1 MSYHYGIAPEAV
13 VQLDDMRLARIRSLE
28 YIDPIVL
35 NFKTFNTIHPR
46 RITNNK
52 SSLLINWV
60 YPDGTIDGIRCTE
73 DTLFYT
79 VTKEDTFYQPLISRA
94 DDLIVG
100 DLLQSNSYTNPK
112 IFAIYKYPD
121 IEDTMFIFD
130 SPESDDMVVNNV
142 RICIRT
148 GGVQIL

>member
-1 MSYHYGIAPEAV
+1 MSYHYGIAPEV
-13 VQLDDMRLARIRSLE
+13 IVQLDNMRLPRIRSLE

-79 VTKEDTFYQPLISRA
+79 MTKDIFHQPLISRA
-94 DDLIVG
+94 DDLMVE
-100 DLLQSNSYTNPK
+100 DLLQSNSYTNLK
-112 IFAIYKYPD
+112 IFAICKYPN

>member
-60 YPDGTIDGIRCTE
+60 YPDGTINGTRCTE
-73 DTLFYT
+73 ATLFYIMT
-79 VTKEDTFYQPLISRA
+79 NDIFHQPLISRA
-94 DDLIVG
+94 DDLMVG

-112 IFAIYKYPD
+112 IFAICKYPD

>member
-1 MSYHYGIAPEAV
+1 MSYHYGIAPEV
-13 VQLDDMRLARIRSLE
+13 IVQLDNMRLPRIRSLE

-46 RITNNK
+46 RIVNNK

-79 VTKEDTFYQPLISRA
+79 MTKDIFHQPLISGA
-94 DDLIVG
+94 DDLMVE
-100 DLLQSNSYTNPK
+100 DLLQSNSYTNLK
-112 IFAIYKYPD
+112 IFAICKYPN

>member
-46 RITNNK
+46 RIANNK

-73 DTLFYT
+73 DTLFYIM
-79 VTKEDTFYQPLISRA
+79 TKDIFHQPLISRA
-94 DDLIVG
+94 DDLMVG
-100 DLLQSNSYTNPK
+100 DILLSNSYTNPK
-112 IFAIYKYPD
+112 IFAICKYPD